1 MAWARAANNLTPLG
15 VNGYK
20 GTNIHTIIAFHLTL
34 FHRWQSLSKVEKVTV
49 GIWLLVAML
58 MVIKSIAN
66 PSGSTVSDEYLLGA
80 TRWLARDDLYSGP
93 VGFLY
98 LPQFAFLYS
107 VYSPLPLWASEALW
121 RITQLLVMLY
131 GLVAFARLMKR
142 PGENSFVPLLTVAV
156 ICISTASFRNGQAN
170 IMMLGLLL
178 LSTVALVH
186 KQWNRGALFM
196 TLGLIVK
203 PTFIVYYLLA
213 GVLNRPLYWRLPVGL
228 LVALLIPMLFQGS
241 TYVLEQHQN
250 FIVML
255 EEAVCYG
262 ESGEKLTWAHF
273 FAIFPQVAGFSV
285 APVVQQLTRL
295 VMALLTLVVAWY
307 TSRKYPRDMAG
318 YYIYALATCYLMLF
332 NPRNET
338 NDYALL
344 SVAIG
349 YWVAVSKH
357 RFHDFKYHLFCWF
370 FVVGF
375 VASKYIVKLTP
386 GMWAWWKPVMAV
398 FFTIFLL
405 QRLFSQAKNRSVNHT
420 R

>member
-1 MAWARAANNLTPLG
+1 M
-15 VNGYK
+15 VFY
-20 GTNIHTIIAFHLTL
+20 LTL
-34 FHRWQSLSKVEKVTV
+34 WHRWKSLSKAEKVTV
-49 GIWLLVAML
+49 GIWLLVTIL
-58 MVIKSIAN
+58 MVIKSITN
-66 PSGSTVSDEYLLGA
+66 PSNSTVSDEYLLGA
-80 TRWLARDDLYSGP
+80 TRWLAKDDLYSGP

-107 VYSPLPLWASEALW
+107 VFTPFPLWASEALW
-121 RITQLLVMLY
+121 RITQLLVMLL
-131 GLVAFARLMKR
+131 GLVAFSRLMEK

-178 LSTVALVH
+178 LSTVSLVH
-186 KQWNRGALFM
+186 KQWNRSALFM

-228 LVALLIPMLFQGS
+228 LAALLIPMLFQGS

-255 EEAVCYG
+255 EQAVRYG
-262 ESGEKLTWAHF
+262 ENGAKLTWAHF
-273 FAIFPQVAGFSV
+273 FAIFPQITGFSV
-285 APVVQQLTRL
+285 SSEAQQLTRL
-295 VMALLTLVVAWY
+295 VMALLTLATAWY
-307 TSRKYPRDMAG
+307 ASRKYPRVMAG

-349 YWVAVSKH
+349 YWIAVSKH
-357 RFHDFKYHLFCWF
+357 RFHDLKYHIFCWF

-375 VASKYIVKLTP
+375 VASKYIVMLTP
-386 GMWAWWKPVMAV
+386 GMWAWWKPVMGV

-405 QRLFSQAKNRSVNHT
+405 QRLFSQVEIGPVSKARYY
-420 R
+420 